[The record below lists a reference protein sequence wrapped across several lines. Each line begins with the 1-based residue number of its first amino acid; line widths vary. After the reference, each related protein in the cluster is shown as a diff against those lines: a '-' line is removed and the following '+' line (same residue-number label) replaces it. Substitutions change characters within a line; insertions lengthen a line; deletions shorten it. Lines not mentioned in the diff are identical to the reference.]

1 MKQKMRAHSQQDR
14 KVNNN
19 KWYHFWITNIKY
31 QIIRCKKYLALKVL
45 DLLHTF
51 RISKTSSNI
60 TSILNPI
67 LLTKFPLLTC
77 FSKRNKS
84 LIKILQKVKSKLSAT
99 RSTRMAKL
107 NSIWQD
113 PVRDAC
119 WSPTWL
125 NLSDLPLRNRL

>member
-1 MKQKMRAHSQQDR
+1 MRVHSQKDR

-45 DLLHTF
+45 HLLHTF

-60 TSILNPI
+60 TSILKPI

-99 RSTRMAKL
+99 RSTRMEKL
-107 NSIWQD
+107 NSKWQG

-119 WSPTWL
+119 WSPTRL